1 MVLPIYSDLFTYF
14 YCLWAKNWG
23 TIPAVMTQHTGGT
36 SIFLERLLGILFPCS
51 LPIFLS
57 ASQHYSLLIFFSFPA
72 KEAGKEN
79 VFITTPFLHQ
89 V

>member
-36 SIFLERLLGILFPCS
+36 SIFLERMLKILSSHVLYP
-51 LPIFLS
+51 
-57 ASQHYSLLIFFSFPA
+57 SFPA

-79 VFITTPFLHQ
+79 VFITTPC
-89 V
+89 